1 MASRYQNITV
11 DIGADYNANVV
22 AYANGSSTT
31 PLNLTAYTSGANA
44 HVKTS
49 YYHGNSAA
57 IFNVWVQDATAG
69 IVNLHLNSANTLT
82 LSPGKYVYDV
92 MVQNSVTNYKLRIV
106 EGILTA
112 TAGVSK

>member
-31 PLNLTAYTSGANA
+31 ALNLTLYTVGANS
-44 HVKTS
+44 HVKKS
-49 YYHGNSAA
+49 YYHGNTAA
-57 IFNVWVQDATAG
+57 IFNVWVQDASSG
-69 IVNLHLNSANTLT
+69 IVNLHLNKANTLT
-82 LSPGKYVYDV
+82 LTPGKYVYDV
-92 MVQNSVTNYKLRIV
+92 MIENAVTEYKLRVV